1 MKRKILLF
9 ILLCVTNL
17 LLFGIDDSKI
27 RYNILNDSWFNSEN
41 VTENDIKKIIKLDD
55 NKSVAVVKLRD
66 SFILYFLYYYDG
78 EYEDW
83 TEDTTNTLASNFQI
97 NYIEKLENINVLI
110 GDFGFNEKLQ
120 TLTLDL
126 HSEALGANR
135 IAVGGFLSVL
145 FPAYKQSVVNGELPK
160 RVYFGNNKRIDSV
173 FYLSLNDIKFGLLGD
188 KRGIFVKT
196 IGQVYYERDCAY
208 EMDISNDDGD
218 HWRFFYWDKEKLK
231 YILDEQHKNI
241 DISNQNIPEDYF
253 AYNGL
258 KFSKLDSKLSESDLK
273 YLDKSQL
280 RLMRNAV
287 YARHGRT
294 FKSVDLQSLW
304 ECYTW
309 YKKNPNYN
317 DSLLTDIDKYN
328 IELIQKY
335 ESK

>member
-27 RYNILNDSWFNSEN
+27 RYYILNDFWFNSEN

-66 SFILYFLYYYDG
+66 SFILYFLYYHDG

-126 HSEALGANR
+126 HSEALGVNR
-135 IAVGGFLSVL
+135 IAVGGFLSVV

-160 RVYFGNNKRIDSV
+160 RIYFGNNKRIDSD
-173 FYLSLNDIKFGLLGD
+173 FYLSLNDIKFGIFEN

-196 IGQVYYERDCAY
+196 IGEVYERDFTY
-208 EMDISNDDGD
+208 
-218 HWRFFYWDKEKLK
+218 
-231 YILDEQHKNI
+231 
-241 DISNQNIPEDYF
+241 
-253 AYNGL
+253 
-258 KFSKLDSKLSESDLK
+258 
-273 YLDKSQL
+273 
-280 RLMRNAV
+280 
-287 YARHGRT
+287 
-294 FKSVDLQSLW
+294 
-304 ECYTW
+304 
-309 YKKNPNYN
+309 
-317 DSLLTDIDKYN
+317 
-328 IELIQKY
+328 
-335 ESK
+335 